1 MSRHSTILPR
11 RAAVAPD
18 EGGPAGP
25 DDVSLFRRFLG
36 GDDRA
41 FMELFNRHASRLYIY
56 CQKIVGDPHAAH
68 DIMQDVW
75 ERVIRFRAAGKEV
88 PRSPLGLLITTTR
101 NLCLNFKRDRREHL
115 SIDQLGD
122 WRGAESGGGEMS
134 EMEEAVLMAL
144 DRLPMDQREVLI
156 LNAYAGYRYEEIAE
170 MVGETVGA
178 VRTRAWRAR
187 AKLGRIIAALLGLQ
201 EGTEGSS
208 LSNENES

>member
-1 MSRHSTILPR
+1 
-11 RAAVAPD
+11 
-18 EGGPAGP
+18 
-25 DDVSLFRRFLG
+25 
-36 GDDRA
+36 
-41 FMELFNRHASRLYIY
+41 
-56 CQKIVGDPHAAH
+56 
-68 DIMQDVW
+68 
-75 ERVIRFRAAGKEV
+75 
-88 PRSPLGLLITTTR
+88 
-101 NLCLNFKRDRREHL
+101 
-115 SIDQLGD
+115 
-122 WRGAESGGGEMS
+122 
-134 EMEEAVLMAL
+134 MAL